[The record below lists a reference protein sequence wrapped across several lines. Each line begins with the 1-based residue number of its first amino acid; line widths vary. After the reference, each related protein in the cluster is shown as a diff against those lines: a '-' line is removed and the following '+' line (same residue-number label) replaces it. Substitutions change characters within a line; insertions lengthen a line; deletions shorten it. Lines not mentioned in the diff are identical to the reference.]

1 MNHIFSLLIF
11 IIIIFIY
18 IYNNQNLIDEP
29 TLINKFFIFL
39 GLRII
44 NIIII
49 IFKQIKK
56 KTKLEIFSIIK
67 DSIYYSFIG
76 VFGYILYFDLIKF
89 DYLKTIINSSK
100 NIAIFINCLLISILT
115 VIFSNNS
122 TN

>member
-29 TLINKFFIFL
+29 TLINKFLIFL
-39 GLRII
+39 WLRII